1 MVGCDLVIKMI
12 GKRYKNL
19 KEHTM
24 KQLYKATIKA
34 ESNFATPIKGDT
46 LFGQLCWNIRL
57 LEGEK
62 KLKELLKNYEN
73 DPFCIVSDALVKDHL
88 PKPKAPTSF
97 LGENA
102 DEKKQNRKK
111 QWLEHKDFFARN
123 FINAKKI
130 DEYEKLHIVHNSINY
145 KIGRTE
151 GEQFSPYVV
160 EELSFTHK
168 DIYFLIEE
176 SMVETVK
183 KALHLMGIDGF
194 GKDKNIGK
202 GRFSIESFEK
212 YEPPIKKSRY
222 FVALSPF
229 VANGIEAK
237 NIYYDTFVRFGKL
250 GMERAFINPFK
261 KPLVLADR
269 GALIEFKEPKELQF
283 IGRGIKGI
291 ATFEDVVHQGYAIV
305 LAIGDDNE

>member
-1 MVGCDLVIKMI
+1 
-12 GKRYKNL
+12 
-19 KEHTM
+19 M

-34 ESNFATPIKGDT
+34 ESNFVTPIKGDT

-62 KLKELLKNYEN
+62 KLKELLENYEN

-88 PKPKAPTSF
+88 PKPKAPMEY
-97 LGENA
+97 LGEDPN
-102 DEKKQNRKK
+102 EKKQNRKRH
-111 QWLEHKDFFARN
+111 WLKHNDFFRRK
-123 FINAKKI
+123 FTNAKEI

-145 KIGRTE
+145 KIGHTE
-151 GEQFSPYVV
+151 GEQFSPYAV
-160 EELSFTHK
+160 EELNFTDTDK

-176 SMVETVK
+176 SAVEIVK
-183 KALHLMGIDGF
+183 KAFHLMGVDGF

-222 FVALSPF
+222 FVTLSPF
-229 VANGIEAK
+229 NANGVEAK
-237 NIYYDTFVRFGKL
+237 NIYYDTFVHFGKL
-250 GMERAFINPFK
+250 GMERAFTNPFK
-261 KPLVLADR
+261 KPIVMADR
-269 GALIEFKEPKELQF
+269 GGLIEFEEPKELQF
-283 IGRGIKGI
+283 VGRGIKDI